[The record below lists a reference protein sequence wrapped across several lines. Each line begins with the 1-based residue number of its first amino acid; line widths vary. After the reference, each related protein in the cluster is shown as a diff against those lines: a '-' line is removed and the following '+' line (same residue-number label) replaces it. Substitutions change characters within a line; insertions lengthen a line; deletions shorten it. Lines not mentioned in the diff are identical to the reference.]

1 MTMKYFRLTDDVH
14 YPERWHLGEVEEID
28 NWALVST
35 TLPAETSGNFSVK
48 IYRPG
53 REMDFTM
60 NAIFSVPIVSGAFK
74 DALAH
79 LPGLRFLPARIEET
93 TASRQFFLMVVDDE
107 VDAVDESRSELQKYL
122 VADDVRPSYAA
133 ATSRP
138 VYFKASPCNTKR
150 GPDTS
155 ASGAR
160 SSP

>member
-1 MTMKYFRLTDDVH
+1 MKYFRLTDDVH
-14 YPERWHLGEVEEID
+14 YPERWHLGEIEEID

-48 IYRPG
+48 MYRPG

-107 VDAVDESRSELQKYL
+107 VDAVDESRSEFHPTFETRRQSVEPPTTHGSL
-122 VADDVRPSYAA
+122 VSN
-133 ATSRP
+133 S
-138 VYFKASPCNTKR
+138 
-150 GPDTS
+150 S
-155 ASGAR
+155 ASAVVPLAR
-160 SSP
+160 E